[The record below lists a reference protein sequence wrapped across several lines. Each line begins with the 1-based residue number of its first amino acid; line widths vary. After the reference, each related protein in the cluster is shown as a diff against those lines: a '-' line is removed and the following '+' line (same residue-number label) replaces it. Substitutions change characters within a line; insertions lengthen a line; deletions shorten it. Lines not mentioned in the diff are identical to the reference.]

1 MYPFLPWSQNQSSV
15 RSSLS
20 EATTS
25 TQNVSF
31 SFSFGSA
38 ACSPTSMPP
47 PPPPSPN
54 DSLLD
59 ITPRKCSFSNGYEMN
74 NSCAFP
80 SWPNRPSLL
89 SPQSE
94 CSTASAYL
102 SDEDLLPLGSSV
114 SDSAIDEESA
124 VQDPIMGV
132 VDLTTEQQIQAVRAA
147 AEEEAQRARFLAQVQ
162 AHARAQQAMRVAQLA
177 TAERENAKRKK
188 RKAVPERK
196 RRTASASKATVC
208 RV

>member
-31 SFSFGSA
+31 SFSYGS

-80 SWPNRPSLL
+80 SWPNRESLL

-94 CSTASAYL
+94 ASTASAYL
-102 SDEDLLPLGSSV
+102 SDEDLLPLGGSAAPSE
-114 SDSAIDEESA
+114 SAIDEESA
-124 VQDPIMGV
+124 AQDPMGV
-132 VDLTTEQQIQAVRAA
+132 VDLTTEQQIQMMRAA
-147 AEEEAQRARFLAQVQ
+147 AEEDAQRARFLAQVQ

-188 RKAVPERK
+188 RKAVPDRK
-196 RRTASASKATVC
+196 RRTASGSKATAC
-208 RV
+208 RA

>member
-1 MYPFLPWSQNQSSV
+1 MYPLLPWSQNQSSV

-25 TQNVSF
+25 TQTVSF
-31 SFSFGSA
+31 SFSYGSS
-38 ACSPTSMPP
+38 CSPSSLPP
-47 PPPPSPN
+47 PPPPSPS

-59 ITPRKCSFSNGYEMN
+59 ITPRKCSFSSSYGLN

-89 SPQSE
+89 SADSE
-94 CSTASAYL
+94 GSTASAYL
-102 SDEDLLPLGSSV
+102 SDEDLFPTGSDV
-114 SDSAIDEESA
+114 PSDSAIDEESA
-124 VQDPIMGV
+124 AQDPAM
-132 VDLTTEQQIQAVRAA
+132 DLTTEQQIQMLRAA
-147 AEEEAQRARFLAQVQ
+147 ADEDAQRARFLAQVQ
-162 AHARAQQAMRVAQLA
+162 AHARAQQAMRVAQMAA
-177 TAERENAKRKK
+177 TERENAKRNKK

-196 RRTASASKATVC
+196 RRTTSGTKATIC